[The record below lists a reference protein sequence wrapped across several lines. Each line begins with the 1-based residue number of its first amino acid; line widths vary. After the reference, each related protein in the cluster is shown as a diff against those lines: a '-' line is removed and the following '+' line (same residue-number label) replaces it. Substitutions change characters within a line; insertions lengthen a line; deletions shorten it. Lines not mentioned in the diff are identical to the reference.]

1 MTVKTISQSLFERFE
16 NEWRQIRTVPPAPA
30 KPAPASAK

>member
-16 NEWRQIRTVPPAPA
+16 NEWRQIRTPVQTPA
-30 KPAPASAK
+30 KPVPAAAK

>member
-16 NEWRQIRTVPPAPA
+16 NEWRQIRTSTTAPA
-30 KPAPASAK
+30 KPAQASAK

>member
-16 NEWRQIRTVPPAPA
+16 NEWRQIRTTTTAPA
-30 KPAPASAK
+30 KPVPASAK

>member
-16 NEWRQIRTVPPAPA
+16 NEWRQIRTTTPAPA
-30 KPAPASAK
+30 KPVPASAK

>member
-16 NEWRQIRTVPPAPA
+16 NEWREIRTAATAPA
-30 KPAPASAK
+30 KPAPVAAR